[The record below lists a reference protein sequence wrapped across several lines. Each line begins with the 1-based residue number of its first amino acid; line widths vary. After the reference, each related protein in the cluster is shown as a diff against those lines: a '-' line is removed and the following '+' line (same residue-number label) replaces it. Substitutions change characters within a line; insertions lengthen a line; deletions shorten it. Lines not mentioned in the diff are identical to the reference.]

1 MSLRNSPVLHSIITK
16 ITGGFAILV
25 VAIAVIGVYSYNSL
39 NSVGGIARQLMDRDN
54 SRSLVKDIII
64 KSKNI
69 DSHVEKYLRSPDA
82 EDRENLRY
90 VIIDELRI
98 IKEFLN
104 QVHSRELIPEEH
116 EMHMKLEEVFVRY
129 DGAIRDLFAGRF
141 DRENFYYLN
150 NRFVTQIIHFDTR
163 ETELMYESWDHA
175 GDRIGM
181 IKFFIIVSISIAL
194 AIGAMLI
201 VMSYRTIA
209 LPIKRVGAILDR
221 YGAGDFSV
229 RAPVTG
235 KDEIGNFARRFNDM
249 LGQIGDYAR
258 HIEETNRYLQQKNQE
273 ILDTRR
279 HLQNMIDS
287 MPSVMIGID
296 GRGAVT
302 HWNLVAERTTGI
314 SREKAEGMPVES
326 MFPEISSHME
336 RIRRAMAERT
346 PQVAE
351 KVPRSGDGEI
361 VYSDYTIYPLVTDGV
376 EGAVIRVDDVTSRV
390 RIEDIMIQTE
400 KMLSVG
406 GLAAGMA
413 HEINNPLGGILMGVN
428 NIVRRVSPDLR
439 KNRDVALEC
448 GIDLERLNEYMEKRE
463 IPKMIEGIRDLAV
476 RATGIVGDMLS
487 FSRASSSRH
496 EPVSLADVI
505 EKTVSLAA
513 HDYDL
518 KNNYDFRKIEIV
530 REFDAELPPVP
541 CVAVEIEQVL
551 LNLLKNAA
559 QAVASKK
566 WEDEKP
572 RIILRLRREWSM
584 ARIEIEDNGSGMDQP
599 TAKRIFE
606 PFFTTKPVG
615 QGTGLGLSVSYF
627 IVTRNH
633 QGMMSVET
641 VKDRGTKF
649 IISLPLARQE

>member
-1 MSLRNSPVLHSIITK
+1 MSLKNSPALHSIMTK
-16 ITGGFAILV
+16 ITGGFAILII
-25 VAIAVIGVYSYNSL
+25 AIAVIGFYSYNSL

-69 DSHVEKYLRSPDA
+69 DSHVEKYLRSVDA
-82 EDRENLRY
+82 QDRENLRY
-90 VIIDELRI
+90 IIIDELRI

-116 EMHMKLEEVFVRY
+116 DMHMKLEEVFVSY
-129 DGAIRDLFAGRF
+129 NGAIRELFAGRF

-150 NRFVTQIIHFDTR
+150 NRFITRIIHFDTR

-181 IKFFIIVSISIAL
+181 IKFFIIVSITIAL
-194 AIGAMLI
+194 AIGALLI

-221 YGAGDFSV
+221 YGAGDFTV

-258 HIEETNRYLQQKNQE
+258 HIEETNRFLQQKNRE
-273 ILDTRR
+273 ILNTRH

-296 GRGAVT
+296 GSGAVT

-314 SREKAEGMPVES
+314 SRERAEGMPIET
-326 MFPEISSHME
+326 MFPEITPHME
-336 RIRRAMAERT
+336 RVRRAMAERT

-351 KVPRSGDGEI
+351 KVLHSRGGEA
-361 VYSDYTIYPLVTDGV
+361 VYSDYTFYPLVTDGV

-390 RIEDIMIQTE
+390 RIEDIMVQTE

-428 NIVRRVSPDLR
+428 NILRRVSPDLQ
-439 KNRDVALEC
+439 KNREVALEC
-448 GIDLERLNEYMEKRE
+448 GIDLERLGQYLEKRE
-463 IPKMIEGIRDLAV
+463 VQKMIEGIRELAV

-487 FSRASSSRH
+487 FSRASSSRF
-496 EPVSLADVI
+496 ETVSLADIV

-518 KNNYDFRKIEIV
+518 KNNYDFRKIEII
-530 REFDAELPPVP
+530 REFDPDLPPVP

-551 LNLLKNAA
+551 FNVLKNAA
-559 QAVASKK
+559 QAIAPKK
-566 WEDEKP
+566 
-572 RIILRLRREWSM
+572 
-584 ARIEIEDNGSGMDQP
+584 
-599 TAKRIFE
+599 
-606 PFFTTKPVG
+606 
-615 QGTGLGLSVSYF
+615 
-627 IVTRNH
+627 
-633 QGMMSVET
+633 
-641 VKDRGTKF
+641 
-649 IISLPLARQE
+649 

>member
-1 MSLRNSPVLHSIITK
+1 VSFRNSPWLHSIITK
-16 ITGGFAILV
+16 ITGGFVILV
-25 VAIAVIGVYSYNSL
+25 IAIAAIGFYSYNSL
-39 NSVGGIARQLMDRDN
+39 NSVGGFSQQLMDRDN

-69 DSHVEKYLRSPDA
+69 DGHVEKYLRSPDA
-82 EDRENLRY
+82 EERENLRY

-116 EMHMKLEEVFVRY
+116 EMHSKLEKIFIKY
-129 DGAIRDLFAGRF
+129 DEAIRELFAGRF
-141 DRENFYYLN
+141 DREHFYFLN
-150 NRFVTQIIHFDTR
+150 NKFITQMIHFDTR
-163 ETELMYESWDHA
+163 ETELMYESWDYA
-175 GDRIGM
+175 IGRIGM
-181 IKFFIIVSISIAL
+181 IKIFIIVSITIAL
-194 AIGAMLI
+194 AIGVMLI
-201 VMSYRTIA
+201 IMSYRYVA
-209 LPIKRVGAILDR
+209 LPIRRLGAVLDR
-221 YGAGDFSV
+221 YGGGDFSV
-229 RAPVTG
+229 RATVTG

-258 HIEETNRYLQQKNQE
+258 HIEESNRFLQQKNQE
-273 ILDTRR
+273 ILNTRH
-279 HLQNMIDS
+279 HLQNIIDS

-296 GRGAVT
+296 SRGSVT

-314 SREKAEGMPVES
+314 SREKAEGMPVET
-326 MFPEISSHME
+326 MFPEISQHME
-336 RIRRAMAERT
+336 HVRRAMAERT
-346 PQVAE
+346 PQVSE
-351 KVPRSGDGEI
+351 KVPHARDGE
-361 VYSDYTIYPLVTDGV
+361 VMYSDYTIYPLVADGV

-428 NIVRRVSPDLR
+428 NIMRRVSPDLQ

-448 GIDLERLNEYMEKRE
+448 GIELERLNEYMERRE
-463 IPKMIEGIRDLAV
+463 IPKMIEGIRELAV

-496 EPVSLADVI
+496 EPVSLADII

-518 KNNYDFRKIEIV
+518 KNNYDFRKIEII
-530 REFDAELPPVP
+530 REFDPDLPPVP

-551 LNLLKNAA
+551 FNLLKNAA
-559 QAVASKK
+559 QAIAAKK
-566 WEDEKP
+566 EEGEKP

-627 IVTRNH
+627 IITRNH
-633 QGMMSVET
+633 HGMMNVET
-641 VKDRGTKF
+641 VKDKGTKF
-649 IISLPLARQE
+649 IISIPLIRKE